1 MACRQTGF
9 AMLCSGSVQE
19 AHDFAAIA
27 HAATLELR
35 IPFLHFFDGFRTSHE
50 VAKIEQL
57 TDDDLRSLI
66 NEDHVRAHRARGL
79 TPDAPVLRGTA
90 QNPDVFF
97 QAREAANPYY
107 DACPGVVQAS
117 HGSVCRRSPAG
128 ATACSNTPDIRK
140 RSGSS

>member
-1 MACRQTGF
+1 
-9 AMLCSGSVQE
+9 
-19 AHDFAAIA
+19 HDFAAIA

-50 VAKIEQL
+50 VAKIEAL

-66 NEDHVRAHRARGL
+66 SEERVREHRKRAL

-97 QAREAANPYY
+97 QAREAANLYY
-107 DACPGVVQAS
+107 DACPGVVEDLMNRFEALT
-117 HGSVCRRSPAG
+117 GRRY
-128 ATACSNTPDIRK
+128 RLF
-140 RSGSS
+140 